1 MDRVLEERHIRVG
14 RIAGAGF
21 GRLRGRVRIPVRLS
35 HGKGT
40 ERAGSSLQLLQ
51 PKRLPKLRLGRAH
64 AWDQGCGVRRLRLGL
79 EPSHLSGGRGLPALE
94 LGARPGGG
102 LQSLPLGLLP
112 NARLERPPH
121 PVVDRLGLGQEPESG
136 RIFLGTRHRPR
147 EQESTDEHGDQ
158 HHARLRHDA
167 ARQRAFRGPDPLLPA
182 AHLSP
187 SRGVNRQLAR
197 LSPICSH
204 PSPSTWRAM

>member
-1 MDRVLEERHIRVG
+1 MDRVLEEGHIRVG

-21 GRLRGRVRIPVRLS
+21 GRLRSCIRVPVRLR
-35 HGKGT
+35 HGQGT

-79 EPSHLSGGRGLPALE
+79 EPGHFFGGCSLPPLE

-102 LQSLPLGLLP
+102 LLGLPLGLLP
-112 NARLERPPH
+112 NAVLERTAH
-121 PVVDRLGLGQEPESG
+121 PVVDSL
-136 RIFLGTRHRPR
+136 RPR
-147 EQESTDEHGDQ
+147 AGLRRVSASWGPVIAHEKRSPPTST
-158 HHARLRHDA
+158 AINTTP
-167 ARQRAFRGPDPLLPA
+167 AFVTMPPGSAPSGGRDPLLPA
-182 AHLSP
+182 AHRSA

-204 PSPSTWRAM
+204 PSASTWRAM

>member
-1 MDRVLEERHIRVG
+1 MDRVLEKRHIRVG

-21 GRLRGRVRIPVRLS
+21 GRLRSCIRVPVRLS

-79 EPSHLSGGRGLPALE
+79 EPSHLPGGRGLPALE

-112 NARLERPPH
+112 NAVLERPPH
-121 PVVDRLGLGQEPESG
+121 PVVDRLRLGQGYESVG
-136 RIFLGTRHRPR
+136 FLGTRHRPR
-147 EQESTDEHGDQ
+147 EQESTDEHRDQ
-158 HHARLRHDA
+158 HHAGLRDDA
-167 ARQRAFRGPDPLLPA
+167 PGERTFRRRDPLLPT
-182 AHLSP
+182 AHRRP

-197 LSPICSH
+197 LSPIWSH
-204 PSPSTWRAM
+204 PSPRT